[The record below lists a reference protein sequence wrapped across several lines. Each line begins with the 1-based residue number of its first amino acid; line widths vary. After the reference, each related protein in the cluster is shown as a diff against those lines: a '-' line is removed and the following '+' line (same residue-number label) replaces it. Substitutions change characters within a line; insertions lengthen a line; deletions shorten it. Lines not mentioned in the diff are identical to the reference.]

1 METTVGEILKK
12 MKTLQCYYNHI
23 KRENKVGPSG
33 EEAQKKVKWVFFKS
47 LKFLDANFTSQ
58 PTIDNIEDT
67 PSSSSGAQYNSSRN
81 TKRKRDT
88 SRDTAQEEHNS
99 LMARAVQALENDN
112 SDAPP
117 KTRNEDQLFGETVSL
132 KLSKI
137 ADCDEKE
144 DIKLDILCMLNDLT
158 RQLRRANNM

>member
-1 METTVGEILKK
+1 M
-12 MKTLQCYYNHI
+12 
-23 KRENKVGPSG
+23 
-33 EEAQKKVKWVFFKS
+33 
-47 LKFLDANFTSQ
+47 
-58 PTIDNIEDT
+58 

-112 SDAPP
+112 SDAPH

-144 DIKLDILCMLNDLT
+144 DIKLDILRMLNDLT